1 MKKLLAII
9 LILALLL
16 PAIALADAVNPVGC
30 WVKYEILNTGAPS
43 MAMLYL
49 AEDHTCYYM
58 VQAFHKDSA
67 GLGRV
72 HVGTWEYKPDGIVYA
87 KTGENTETL
96 LSIADNNAVAL
107 DVKTFKYFMNISL
120 YGVF

>member
-16 PAIALADAVNPVGC
+16 PAAVLAEVNPVGC
-30 WVKYEILNTGAPS
+30 WVKYEILKTGAPA
-43 MAMLYL
+43 MVMLYL
-49 AEDHTCYYM
+49 ADDHTCYYM
-58 VQAFHKDSA
+58 AQSFHKDSE

-87 KTGENTETL
+87 KTGENTETQL
-96 LSIADNNAVAL
+96 KIADNNAVAL
-107 DVKTFKYFMNISL
+107 DVKTFKYFLNISI
-120 YGVF
+120 YGIF